1 MHAGS
6 SLLSMTHALARVL
19 VLLVASAGGAG
30 AQNLPLL
37 APLDASAPITYFIAE
52 GEPGSA
58 YRPEDRDLA
67 EWALE
72 AWARNSNGA
81 LRFLPGPE
89 DEALIQV
96 HWVPASSGQYGEMR
110 AVDVA
115 GRRGAAV
122 FIRPDTDALGP
133 EIGRAA
139 RADALLRD
147 SIVYLTCLHE
157 LGHALGLEHTN
168 RFDDIM
174 YFFGF
179 GGDIPYFFGRYK
191 ERLESR
197 ADIPMHSG
205 LSPDDIG
212 RVRALYE
219 RP

>member
-1 MHAGS
+1 MHPKS
-6 SLLSMTHALARVL
+6 SLVSMTSAVGRSLALMVVL
-19 VLLVASAGGAG
+19 MGGAC
-30 AQNLPLL
+30 AQDLSLL
-37 APLDASAPITYFIAE
+37 APLDASEPITYFIAE

-67 EWALE
+67 QWALE
-72 AWARNSNGA
+72 AWARNSNGT
-81 LRFLPGPE
+81 LQFVPGSQ

-110 AVDVA
+110 AINVA

-139 RADALLRD
+139 RADPLLRD

-168 RFDDIM
+168 SFNDIM
-174 YFFGF
+174 YFFGY
-179 GGDIPYFFGRYK
+179 GGDIPNFFGRYK
-191 ERLESR
+191 ALLESR
-197 ADIPMHSG
+197 AAIPMHAG
-205 LSPDDIG
+205 LSPDDVG
-212 RVRALYE
+212 RIRALYE
-219 RP
+219 TP